1 MSELEETSSP
11 ESSPEASPSSSVPA
25 EKEKPSDNFKA
36 KHKAV
41 FAFDE
46 VKIKSAGASGLEQG
60 SEKSSNEDVLKFRG
74 KESLFREEEDVSKF
88 KGKESIQ
95 KMFREEEDRGFKKPS
110 RPGSR
115 PYEPP
120 RNRKVPYDE
129 RGSRGR
135 GGRGGGGKSAPD
147 FKVNPDKYTKYSL
160 ADVDLPTNSSN
171 SQAAFAFLDEVRK
184 RKACGSGEEE
194 ARVEEGAKFTFKK
207 PTKKHAGREK
217 AEDGEADGDSASS
230 EDGAKKKNKDSVKE
244 KQKGGK
250 KSKQMALSHLMDE
263 DEEDDE

>member
-60 SEKSSNEDVLKFRG
+60 SEKCSNEDVLKFRG
-74 KESLFREEEDVSKF
+74 KESMFREEEDVSKF

-95 KMFREEEDRGFKKPS
+95 KMFKEEEDRGFKKPS

-120 RNRKVPYDE
+120 RNRRVPYDE

-135 GGRGGGGKSAPD
+135 GGKRSVPD
-147 FKVNPDKYTKYSL
+147 FRVNPDKYTKYSL
-160 ADVDLPTNSSN
+160 ADVDLPTNTSN

-184 RKACGSGEEE
+184 RKAGGSGEEE

-217 AEDGEADGDSASS
+217 VEDCEADGASTSS

-244 KQKGGK
+244 KAKSGK